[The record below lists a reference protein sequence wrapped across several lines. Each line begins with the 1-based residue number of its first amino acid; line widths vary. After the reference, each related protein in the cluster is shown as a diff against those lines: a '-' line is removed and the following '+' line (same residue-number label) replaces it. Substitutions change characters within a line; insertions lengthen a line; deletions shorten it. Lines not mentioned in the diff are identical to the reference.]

1 MVDRRT
7 VDRGTADRRTVD
19 RKPVD
24 RRTVDR
30 RGDTRADIRSV
41 ALELFGER
49 GYERA
54 SLRELAERLRIT
66 KAAVYHHFATKEDI
80 LASLADEFAGPL
92 DELLAWGRSQPSG
105 PDTRRE
111 LLRRYAELLEG
122 RHGRLVRFL
131 DADRAGLR
139 GMPAAV
145 AVHRR
150 LDELVGLLTSG
161 GTSPFGH
168 VDPAAALRARLSLA
182 AVQTGATQPGDSADP
197 LTAAERRDAALAVA
211 WELAAR

>member
-7 VDRGTADRRTVD
+7 VDRATVHRRA
-19 RKPVD
+19 
-24 RRTVDR
+24 
-30 RGDTRADIRSV
+30 DTRADIRSV

-92 DELLAWGRSQPSG
+92 DELLTWGRSQPAG
-105 PDTRRE
+105 PETRRE

-122 RHGRLVRFL
+122 RYGRLVRFL

-145 AVHRR
+145 EVQRR
-150 LDELVGLLTSG
+150 LDELAGLLTSG

-168 VDPAAALRARLSLA
+168 TDPAAALRARLSLA
-182 AVQTGATQPGDSADP
+182 AVQEAAPDPGDP
-197 LTAAERRDAALAVA
+197 LTPAERRDAALTVA
-211 WELAAR
+211 WELTAH

>member
-1 MVDRRT
+1 M
-7 VDRGTADRRTVD
+7 D

-197 LTAAERRDAALAVA
+197 LTAVERRDAALAVA